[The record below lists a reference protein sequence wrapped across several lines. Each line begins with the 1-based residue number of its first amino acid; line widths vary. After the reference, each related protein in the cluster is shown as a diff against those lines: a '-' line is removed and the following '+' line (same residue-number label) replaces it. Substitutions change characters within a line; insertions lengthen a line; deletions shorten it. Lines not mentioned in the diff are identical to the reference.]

1 MFSRK
6 KSLNKVERLQRRAL
20 SFLYNDYV
28 TPYDELLNKFSVTV
42 NKYLPRSRKKYSPAI
57 I

>member
-6 KSLNKVERLQRRAL
+6 KSLNRVERFQRRAL

-28 TPYDELLNKFSVTV
+28 TPHDELLNKFSVTV
-42 NKYLPRSRKKYSPAI
+42 SKYLPPSSKKFSPAI